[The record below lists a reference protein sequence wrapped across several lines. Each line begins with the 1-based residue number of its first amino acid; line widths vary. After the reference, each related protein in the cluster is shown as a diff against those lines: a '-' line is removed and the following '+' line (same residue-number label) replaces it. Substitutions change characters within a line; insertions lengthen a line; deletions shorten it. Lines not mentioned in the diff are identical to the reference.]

1 MGKISANHISDN
13 GLTLRLYE
21 ELLQPDNKKDKQSAL
36 KSKLKKKK
44 QAKGF
49 NRHFYREDILI
60 SN

>member
-44 QAKGF
+44 A
-49 NRHFYREDILI
+49 
-60 SN
+60 S